1 TGADICGFFGE
12 PSFELCARWM
22 ELGAFYP
29 YSRNHNGNR
38 DKRQDP
44 VAWNSTFVAL
54 SRRVLGLRY
63 RLLPL
68 LYSLLFRAHA
78 RGHTVLRPLL
88 HEFVEDRTTWDLD
101 RQFLW
106 GEGLLVSPVLEPGV
120 TQVRA
125 YLPDARWFDFHT
137 DEEVGVRRQFR
148 NFPAPLG
155 HINVHIRG
163 GLILPQQL
171 PANNTKFSRR
181 QPLLLTVAPNDAQ
194 EASGSLYWDDGV
206 GI

>member
-1 TGADICGFFGE
+1 GCWSFSLFGIPYTGADICGFFGE

-29 YSRNHNGNR
+29 YSRNHNGNH

-44 VAWNSTFVAL
+44 VAWNSTFVSL

-78 RGHTVLRPLL
+78 RGDTVVRPLL

-137 DEEVGVRRQFR
+137 PPAAAAPDRGSQRR
-148 NFPAPLG
+148 P
-155 HINVHIRG
+155 G
-163 GLILPQQL
+163 GLGE
-171 PANNTKFSRR
+171 
-181 QPLLLTVAPNDAQ
+181 PLLGRRRRHRTFWNS
-194 EASGSLYWDDGV
+194 ASSTTATKTQ
-206 GI
+206 IP